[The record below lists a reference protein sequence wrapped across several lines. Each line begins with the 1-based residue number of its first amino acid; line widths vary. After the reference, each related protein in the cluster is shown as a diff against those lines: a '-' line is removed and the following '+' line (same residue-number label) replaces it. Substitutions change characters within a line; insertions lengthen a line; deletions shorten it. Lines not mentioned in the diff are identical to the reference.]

1 MVAFNM
7 ALNAIALWALQR
19 VYALTRSN
27 MTNGITHQKQVF
39 TSPTPRL
46 EGKASRAATVR
57 HAGVPFALSELDADE
72 LCGFIQAVV
81 GSGDC
86 VAFTLT
92 SDGGALSITV
102 IQGDT
107 RHKAYAATPQ
117 EAIDRFTFMSQELY

>member
-1 MVAFNM
+1 MKD
-7 ALNAIALWALQR
+7 
-19 VYALTRSN
+19 
-27 MTNGITHQKQVF
+27 GITQPKQVF

-46 EGKASRAATVR
+46 EGKTSRAAVVR
-57 HAGVPFALSELDADE
+57 HAGIPFALGELDADE
-72 LCGFIQAVV
+72 LAGFVETVV
-81 GSGDC
+81 GHGDC